1 MPAVFISG
9 ANRGLGLEFA
19 HQYAS
24 DGWQVIAACREPHRA
39 DALQKIANVTIVP
52 LDVAD
57 TASIAALGANRDFG
71 KLDLVINNAGIFG
84 GSLSDESQTLDA
96 MDGAEWLKIFQV
108 NTIGPFELTRALLPR
123 LNPGAKIGIISSQ
136 LASIAGN
143 ASGGIYGY
151 RSAKAAVNMV
161 GRSLA
166 VDLKAQ
172 GFIVLLL
179 DPGWVQTDMGGASAP
194 LQPSQSIA
202 GLRRAIDGAE
212 PEASGRFLTWD
223 GREASWGWRG

>member
-1 MPAVFISG
+1 MPTVFISG

-19 HQYAS
+19 RQYAG
-24 DGWQVIAACREPHRA
+24 DGWKVVASCREPRQA
-39 DALQKIANVTIVP
+39 EALQAIQNITIVA
-52 LDVAD
+52 LDVGDGAQV
-57 TASIAALGANRDFG
+57 AALAANRHFG

-84 GSLSDESQTLDA
+84 GSLSDGSQTLDA

-108 NTIGPFELTRALLPR
+108 NAIGPFEVTRALLPR
-123 LNPGAKIGIISSQ
+123 LNPGAKIAIISSQ
-136 LASIAGN
+136 LASIEGN

-194 LQPSQSIA
+194 LTPNQSIT
-202 GLRRAIDGAE
+202 GLRRAIDGAGQ
-212 PEASGRFLTWD
+212 EASGRFLTWD
-223 GREASWGWRG
+223 GRESSW

>member
-19 HQYAS
+19 RQYAG
-24 DGWQVIAACREPHRA
+24 DGWQVVASCREPRRA
-39 DALQKIANVTIVP
+39 EALWAIPNVTIVP
-52 LDVAD
+52 LDVSDGAQL
-57 TASIAALGANRDFG
+57 AALAANRDFG
-71 KLDLVINNAGIFG
+71 KLDLVINNAGLFG
-84 GSLSDESQTLDA
+84 GSLSDATQTIDA

-108 NTIGPFELTRALLPR
+108 NAIGPFEVTRALLPR

-136 LASIAGN
+136 LASIGGN
-143 ASGGIYGY
+143 MSGGIYGY

-166 VDLKAQ
+166 ADLKTQ

-202 GLRRAIDGAE
+202 GLRKAIDGAGLAE
-212 PEASGRFLTWD
+212 SGRFLTWD
-223 GREASWGWRG
+223 GREAMW

>member
-19 HQYAS
+19 RQYAG
-24 DGWQVIAACREPHRA
+24 DGWQVVASCREPGRA
-39 DALQKIANVTIVP
+39 EALQAIRNVTIVP
-52 LDVAD
+52 LDVGDGAQ
-57 TASIAALGANRDFG
+57 IAALAANRDFG
-71 KLDLVINNAGIFG
+71 QLDLVINNAGVFG

-108 NTIGPFELTRALLPR
+108 NAVGPFEVTRALLPR
-123 LNPGAKIGIISSQ
+123 LNPGAKIAIISSQ

-143 ASGGIYGY
+143 ISGGIYGY
-151 RSAKAAVNMV
+151 RSAKAAVNMI

-166 VDLKAQ
+166 ADLKPR

-202 GLRRAIDGAE
+202 GLRKAIDAAGQG
-212 PEASGRFLTWD
+212 ASGRFLTWD
-223 GREASWGWRG
+223 GHEASW

>member
-19 HQYAS
+19 RQYAG
-24 DGWQVIAACREPHRA
+24 DGWQVVASCREPQRA
-39 DALQKIANVTIVP
+39 EALQAIRNVTIVP
-52 LDVAD
+52 LDVSDSAQL
-57 TASIAALGANRDFG
+57 AALAANRDFG
-71 KLDLVINNAGIFG
+71 KLDLVINNAGVFG
-84 GSLSDESQTLDA
+84 GSLSDGSQTLDA
-96 MDGAEWLKIFQV
+96 MNGADWLRIFQV
-108 NTIGPFELTRALLPR
+108 NAIGPFEVTRALLPR

-143 ASGGIYGY
+143 ISGGMYGY

-166 VDLKAQ
+166 ADLNSQ

-202 GLRRAIDGAE
+202 GLRKAIDGAGQ
-212 PEASGRFLTWD
+212 EANGRFLTWD
-223 GREASWGWRG
+223 GREASW